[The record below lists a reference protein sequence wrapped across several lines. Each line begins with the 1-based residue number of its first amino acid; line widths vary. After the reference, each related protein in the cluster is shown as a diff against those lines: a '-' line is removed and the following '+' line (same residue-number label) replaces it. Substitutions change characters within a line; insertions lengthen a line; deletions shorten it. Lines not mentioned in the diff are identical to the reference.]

1 MDNITSRAESKRYVQ
16 STSQNSLPN
25 NLELDFWHFY
35 SLAFQLGLSL
45 FCNYKVLKMVRK
57 SLGNSPNSSKNS
69 VATLNQL
76 KNVVQTGDRQQTQCS
91 ALCFASWS
99 RHMMGISVLW
109 LCSCD
114 QVMFRQEIIQK
125 FCQRIVTFRLFNCKF
140 AKKTPVT
147 PFSFTT

>member
-45 FCNYKVLKMVRK
+45 FCNYKVLKMVSK

-99 RHMMGISVLW
+99 RHMMGHF
-109 LCSCD
+109 CSMTALLLQPSYVSLGNNSKILPKNCNI
-114 QVMFRQEIIQK
+114 QIIQL
-125 FCQRIVTFRLFNCKF
+125 QICK
-140 AKKTPVT
+140 KKRQ
-147 PFSFTT
+147 

>member
-45 FCNYKVLKMVRK
+45 FCNYKVLKMVSK

-99 RHMMGISVLW
+99 RHMMRHF
-109 LCSCD
+109 CSMMALLLQPSYVSLGNNSKILPKNCNI
-114 QVMFRQEIIQK
+114 QIIQLQI
-125 FCQRIVTFRLFNCKF
+125 CN
-140 AKKTPVT
+140 KKKRQ
-147 PFSFTT
+147 